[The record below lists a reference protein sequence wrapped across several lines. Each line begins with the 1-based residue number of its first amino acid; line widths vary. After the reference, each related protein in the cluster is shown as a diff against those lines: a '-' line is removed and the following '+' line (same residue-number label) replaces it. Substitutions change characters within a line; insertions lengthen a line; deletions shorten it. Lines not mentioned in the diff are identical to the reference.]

1 MRDGLQNACAAIK
14 PVPFTYEYRY
24 PTRRTRLIFRVNSES
39 SSSAGCAVC
48 VNLGQMALSDS
59 SASQNYPEKRSV
71 PRYMLIATVEVEES
85 TSGARISGR
94 VSEISRKGCYID
106 VLNTLPPGT
115 MVRLRIIR
123 DKGTFFTRGR
133 IIYVHEG
140 IGMGVLFVDTAA
152 DQMEIL
158 DAWIADL
165 AS

>member
-1 MRDGLQNACAAIK
+1 
-14 PVPFTYEYRY
+14 
-24 PTRRTRLIFRVNSES
+24 
-39 SSSAGCAVC
+39 
-48 VNLGQMALSDS
+48 MALPDS
-59 SASQNYPEKRSV
+59 PASQNFREKRTV
-71 PRYMLIATVEVEES
+71 PRYTLIATVEVEES

-115 MVRLRIIR
+115 MVRLRILR

-152 DQMEIL
+152 DQMETL